1 MGGVER
7 VILNRVH
14 ALKEHNMDIKTSV
27 YFMEDF
33 GGVKK
38 MIEYIKYYDLSEN
51 LDIVYELKPEKY
63 DLMISID
70 TPEIFDQ
77 LKDYPLVVECHTIYE
92 ANRQY
97 LKSLPANIV
106 KIVFPS
112 TLFYD
117 DVALE
122 IPHHKD
128 KFFVLPNFV
137 PEQESSIE
145 IENRIFNKIPILY
158 TGRLDHQKNALEIL
172 EVVSKAK
179 EKFGDR
185 FIVVYAGSILFP
197 IENFQNYIE
206 EHKMTGRVVFIPHVS
221 FHKINNLLQ
230 LVKNHNGIFMSAST
244 GETFGMSVAE
254 AMTFDIPVLI
264 SNIKA
269 HRSLVC
275 NDSDFLYPLNDIK
288 KGAKKLVKIV
298 ESWSQKSDKIKTYKK
313 SFDHS
318 VFINAWDELITDV
331 ESLIQ

>member
-14 ALKEHNMDIKTSV
+14 ALKEHDSDIKTSV

-33 GGVKK
+33 GGIKK
-38 MIEYIKYYDLSEN
+38 MNEYIKHYNLSEN
-51 LDIVYELKPEKY
+51 LDIVAELTPEKY
-63 DLMISID
+63 DLIVSID
-70 TPEIFDQ
+70 TPEIFEQ
-77 LKDYPLVVECHTIYE
+77 LKNYPLVVECHTIYE

-97 LKSLPANIV
+97 LKSLPDNII

-112 TLFYD
+112 NLFYD

-122 IPHHKD
+122 IPQHRD

-137 PEQESSIE
+137 PDPETNTKIE
-145 IENRIFNKIPILY
+145 HHIFNKIPILY

-179 EKFGDR
+179 EKYGDR

-197 IENFQNYIE
+197 IENFQNYINE
-206 EHKMTGRVVFIPHVS
+206 QNMTGRVVFIPHVS
-221 FHKINNLLQ
+221 FHKMNKLLQ
-230 LVKNHNGIFMSAST
+230 LIKNHQGIFMSAST

-254 AMTFDIPVLI
+254 AMTLDIPVLL

-269 HRSLVC
+269 HRSLVR

-288 KGAKKLVKIV
+288 KGAKKLVKLV
-298 ESWSQKSDKIKTYKK
+298 DSWTEKSNKIKSYKK
-313 SFDHS
+313 SFEHS
-318 VFINAWDELITDV
+318 VFTNAWDELITEV
-331 ESLIQ
+331 KTLIQ